1 MMGRTNSCTNNLRL
15 VLALAAVMACG
26 ITASLRAEE
35 DKVAQTEN
43 LFRQAVDLYQQGKYS
58 DAQQKLKE
66 VLALDPRK
74 ELAARL
80 VDEAGVKIMSK
91 MMSDVRMGNEPTYIW
106 QYYRAYNTQKRAN
119 KDRMTAMAKRVV
131 DPGTSEDERALL
143 YREFAELGH
152 WAVPYLAPYLKDATH
167 EDQRTYARIAIAR
180 MGSRAV
186 LPIIALIGHKEVLM
200 RENAILTL
208 SDITPLD
215 PRAIPALKARIEDAA
230 EQPAVKNYATR
241 TLQRITG
248 LEPAAWKS
256 AAEYFYELSNRYYLD
271 RAGVA
276 EEAEELDGKIWHL
289 SAEGELVEQSYPLW
303 AWNDQMAEDVC
314 LQGMAAY
321 PDHTPYY
328 PLWACIQGSE
338 YTKVKDLLDIVNE
351 QPSKNT
357 FSAEEK
363 KEIETWDLKLVHAK
377 RLAYAVGKE
386 HANSALHKVQSDLK
400 KYPGHTRVP
409 QVGVFMARALTE
421 LDPNGELLTPPP
433 PIVIPLKAGG
443 EPITVVY
450 GYIPAPVTIK
460 SQSVPVIITVLPAA
474 VSVEAMPLPGK
485 GAPVPPEAAAPAPV
499 VSSSALVTGMDCPDE
514 GIQYA
519 CAIALAD
526 LNRFPSKWIG
536 SEKVAAI
543 LGRGVSQDKA
553 TEILLVDEDQNR
565 LNEMSGRLSK
575 LGYGV
580 KTATSGR
587 NALVEARSFPPKDIT
602 VVAENLRRDFSI
614 EQFIEELKADPR
626 TRYLPVGVLHWQKD
640 RQMVQSR
647 LGADA
652 LLVEREMNGDDLK
665 AAIEKVKEKRAVESV
680 NKRKAKELSESCA
693 QRLAK
698 IDPQGTHINLN
709 DAIEA
714 CAKALE
720 NRDDTVRNPSAI
732 FLGRVQGGNLKDTAA
747 KYLLAVFE
755 DEKNAVE
762 LRRNALHALGLVQR
776 EGTVGPKKVEEIYLK
791 SQADADQQIKDIGAE
806 DFGQL
811 SRAAKL
817 ISDFVHQERIDRD
830 KKEK

>member
-1 MMGRTNSCTNNLRL
+1 MMGRTNSCTTNLRF
-15 VLALAAVMACG
+15 VLALALVMACG

-80 VDEAGVKIMSK
+80 VDEAGVKIMAR
-91 MMSDVRMGNEPTYIW
+91 MMADVRMGNEPTYIW
-106 QYYRAYNTQKRAN
+106 QYYRQYNTQKRAN
-119 KDRMTAMAKRVV
+119 KERMIAMAKRVV
-131 DPGTSEDERALL
+131 DPGTSEDERAML

-186 LPIIALIGHKEVLM
+186 LPLIALMGHKDVLM
-200 RENAILTL
+200 RENAVLTL

-215 PRAIPALKARIEDAA
+215 PRAIPALKGRIEDAG
-230 EQPAVKNYATR
+230 EQPAVKHYAER
-241 TLQRITG
+241 TLKRITG
-248 LEPAAWKS
+248 LEAAAWKS
-256 AAEYFYELSNRYYLD
+256 AAEYYYELSNRYYLD
-271 RAGVA
+271 RPGVA

-289 SAEGELVEQSYPLW
+289 NGEGELAELSYPLW

-321 PDHTPYY
+321 PEHAPYY
-328 PLWACIQGSE
+328 PLWACIQGE
-338 YTKVKDLLDIVNE
+338 QYTKVKDLLDIVNE
-351 QPSKNT
+351 QPNKNT

-363 KEIETWDLKLVHAK
+363 KEIETWDQKLVHTK

-386 HANSALHKVQSDLK
+386 HVNLGLHKVQADLK

-409 QVGVFMARALTE
+409 QVGVFLARALTE
-421 LDPNGELLTPPP
+421 LDPHGNLLTPPP
-433 PIVIPLKAGG
+433 PVIIPLKPNG
-443 EPITVVY
+443 EPVTVTSAGSPITIKTQTVPVNITVF
-450 GYIPAPVTIK
+450 
-460 SQSVPVIITVLPAA
+460 PAA
-474 VSVEAMPLPGK
+474 VQVEAMALPGK
-485 GAPVPPEAAAPAPV
+485 GAPVPPETAAPAPV
-499 VSSSALVTGMDCPDE
+499 VSDSALVTGMDCPDE

-526 LNRFPSKWIG
+526 LNRFPAKWIG
-536 SEKVAAI
+536 SEKVASI
-543 LGRGVSQDKA
+543 LARGVSENKA
-553 TEILLVDEDQNR
+553 IQILLVDEDQNK
-565 LNEMSGRLSK
+565 LNEMRERLINI
-575 LGYGV
+575 GYGV
-580 KTATSGR
+580 TTATSGR
-587 NALVEARSFPPKDIT
+587 YALVEARSFPPKDIAII
-602 VVAENLRRDFSI
+602 AENLRRDFTF
-614 EQFIEELKADPR
+614 EQLSEELRADPR

-640 RQMVQSR
+640 RQLVQSR
-647 LGADA
+647 LGAET
-652 LLVEREMNGDDLK
+652 LLVEREMSGDDLK
-665 AAIEKVKEKRAVESV
+665 AAAKKIEDKRAAESV
-680 NKRKAKELSESCA
+680 NKRKAKELSEACA

-698 IDPQGTHINLN
+698 VDPNGTHITLN
-709 DAIEA
+709 DAVEA
-714 CAKALE
+714 CAHALI
-720 NRDDTVRNPSAI
+720 NREDTVRNPAAI
-732 FLGRVQGGNLKDTAA
+732 FLGRVTGGAKKELAA
-747 KYLLAVFE
+747 EKLLAVFE
-755 DEKNAVE
+755 DDKNAVE
-762 LRRNALHALGLVQR
+762 LRRNALHSLGLVQW

-791 SQADADQQIKDIGAE
+791 SQADPDQQIKDIGAS

-817 ISDFVHQERIDRD
+817 ISDFVHQERIERE